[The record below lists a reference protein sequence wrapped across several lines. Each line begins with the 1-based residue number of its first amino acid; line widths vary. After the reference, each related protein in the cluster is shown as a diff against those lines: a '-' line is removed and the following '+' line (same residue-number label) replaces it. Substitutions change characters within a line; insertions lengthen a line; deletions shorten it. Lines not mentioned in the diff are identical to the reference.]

1 MLSSSSF
8 LLFTIFSAFFFEKGV
23 TIWGKNTKI
32 CVTLH
37 HKCFKKPL
45 LASLERYLARRMAQ
59 SKDGSRPS
67 VMERIAVISVAV
79 SVAVMLLSLAV
90 VFGFKREIGANMSGF
105 ASHVVVTDVR
115 GLYRT
120 DAEPIRADAAL
131 DSLLR
136 ADKGVLHLQ
145 RYARRGGV
153 VRSTEAVEGVLLKGV
168 GAEYDWSNFE
178 SWLKEGELPRVGDS
192 VRTKDVLLSR
202 QLATR
207 LQVGV
212 GDRIEMLFVEP
223 DEAPYRDRFKVSGIY
238 ASGLEEMDKA
248 MLLTDIRN
256 VQRLSQWRDEE
267 ISGYEIYTH
276 TLADGAALAAR
287 LDHQL
292 LYDERIETS
301 NVTAVAVEELYPQI
315 FDWLKAHDVNA
326 LVVLVIMLVVAFFNM
341 SAALLILVLER
352 IRMIGLLKA
361 LGMQNG
367 SLRKIFLY
375 RASMIALRGLGWG
388 NAVGLAIA
396 LVQKYL
402 QPVRLDAEGYLLSV
416 VPIDLDWRWWLLL
429 NVGFTLSIVL
439 LMLLP
444 SSVVATVKPDE
455 TMRYE

>member
-1 MLSSSSF
+1 
-8 LLFTIFSAFFFEKGV
+8 
-23 TIWGKNTKI
+23 
-32 CVTLH
+32 
-37 HKCFKKPL
+37 
-45 LASLERYLARRMAQ
+45 MAQ

-67 VMERIAVISVAV
+67 VMERIAVLSVAV
-79 SVAVMLLSLAV
+79 SVAVMLLALAV
-90 VFGFKREIGANMSGF
+90 VIGFKREIGANMSGF

-120 DAEPIRADAAL
+120 DAEPIRAEQAL

-153 VRSTEAVEGVLLKGV
+153 VRSADAVEGVLLKGV
-168 GAEYDWSNFE
+168 GAEYDWSNYRH
-178 SWLKEGELPRVGDS
+178 WLREGELPRVGDS
-192 VRTKDVLLSR
+192 IRTKDVLLST
-202 QLATR
+202 QLAER

-223 DEAPYRDRFKVSGIY
+223 DEAPYRDRFKVSGLY
-238 ASGLEEMDKA
+238 ASGLEEMDRT

-256 VQRLSQWRDEE
+256 VQRLSQWDEE
-267 ISGYEIYTH
+267 ELSGYEIYT
-276 TLADGAALAAR
+276 TSLAEGKALAAR

-326 LVVLVIMLVVAFFNM
+326 VVVLLIMLVVAFFNM

-352 IRMIGLLKA
+352 IRMIGLMKA
-361 LGMQNG
+361 LGMQNR

-375 RASMIALRGLGWG
+375 RASMIALRGLLWG
-388 NAVGLAIA
+388 NAVGLTIA
-396 LVQKYL
+396 WIQKYL
-402 QPVRLDAEGYLLSV
+402 HPIRLDAEGYMLSV
-416 VPIDLDWRWWLLL
+416 VPIGLDWGWWLLL
-429 NVGFTLSIVL
+429 NVGFALAILL

-444 SSVVATVKPDE
+444 TSVVATIKPDE